1 MRQLQQDLRNGTTSV
16 IETPVPK
23 PAIGQV
29 LVRSRASLVSAG
41 TERILVDF
49 GRAGLLR
56 KAAMQPEKVRQALDK
71 VRTDGLVATLAAIRN
86 KLEQPLSPGYCS
98 AGVVVE
104 AGAGVSGLRAGERV
118 VSNGKHADF
127 VCVPSNLCARIPE
140 TVSDENAAFTVLG
153 AIALQGIRLA
163 QPTLGERF
171 AVFGLGLVGLLAVQL
186 LRAHGCR
193 VLAIDL
199 DSNRVQLARRFD
211 AEGLD
216 LSTGADPVAGASSL
230 TEGRGVDGVIIAAS
244 TSSNDPVRQ
253 AARMSRKRGR
263 IVLVGVTGLELSRS
277 DFYEKELTFQVSC
290 SYGPGRYDSEYEE
303 KGRDYPFGFVRWTEQ
318 RNFEAVL
325 DLMAQG
331 KLDVAPL
338 ITHRFPLSEAP
349 RAYELIASAEPHLGV
364 LLEYGT
370 DIAQAP
376 AHRTVQLRERRADA
390 SAGAVIGVIG
400 AGNYASSVLLPALA
414 RTTARRKLLASITGT
429 SGAHQAKKHG
439 FEALTSDPQ
448 AILDD
453 PEINAVVIATRH
465 DSHAGLVLR
474 AIEHGKHV
482 FVEKPLAVRSEEL
495 ELVRQAYDAAKP
507 AQVLTVGLNRR
518 FAPQAAKMKDLLR
531 GSSEQKSVIITVNA
545 GAIPANHWTQDS
557 EVGGGRIIGEACH
570 FIDLARFLVG
580 ATITDVQ
587 AVALGKGGGLA
598 YADKASVT
606 LKFADGSF
614 AVVHYLANG
623 HRSFP
628 KERVEVFCGGRIL
641 QLDNFRRLRGYGWP
655 RFSGSR
661 LWRQDKGNAA
671 CIGAFVRAVETGAEP
686 PIPVEELFEVS
697 EATLRAA
704 DLLRC

>member
-1 MRQLQQDLRNGTTSV
+1 M
-16 IETPVPK
+16 
-23 PAIGQV
+23 
-29 LVRSRASLVSAG
+29 
-41 TERILVDF
+41 
-49 GRAGLLR
+49 
-56 KAAMQPEKVRQALDK
+56 
-71 VRTDGLVATLAAIRN
+71 
-86 KLEQPLSPGYCS
+86 
-98 AGVVVE
+98 
-104 AGAGVSGLRAGERV
+104 
-118 VSNGKHADF
+118 
-127 VCVPSNLCARIPE
+127 
-140 TVSDENAAFTVLG
+140 
-153 AIALQGIRLA
+153 
-163 QPTLGERF
+163 
-171 AVFGLGLVGLLAVQL
+171 
-186 LRAHGCR
+186 
-193 VLAIDL
+193 
-199 DSNRVQLARRFD
+199 
-211 AEGLD
+211 AE
-216 LSTGADPVAGASSL
+216 
-230 TEGRGVDGVIIAAS
+230 
-244 TSSNDPVRQ
+244 
-253 AARMSRKRGR
+253 
-263 IVLVGVTGLELSRS
+263 
-277 DFYEKELTFQVSC
+277 
-290 SYGPGRYDSEYEE
+290 
-303 KGRDYPFGFVRWTEQ
+303 
-318 RNFEAVL
+318 
-325 DLMAQG
+325 G

-364 LLEYGT
+364 LFEYGT

-376 AHRTVQLRERRADA
+376 AHRTVRLREDRAA
-390 SAGAVIGVIG
+390 TPAAVVIGFVG

-429 SGAHQAKKHG
+429 SGAQQAKKHG

-448 AILDD
+448 AVLDD
-453 PEINAVVIATRH
+453 PEINAVVFATLH
-465 DSHAGLVLR
+465 DSHAGLAQR
-474 AIEHGKHV
+474 ALGRGKHV
-482 FVEKPLAVRSEEL
+482 FVEKPLAIRREEL

-507 AQVLTVGLNRR
+507 APILTVGFNRR
-518 FAPQAAKMKDLLR
+518 FAPQAAQMKDLLR

-580 ATITDVQ
+580 AQIVDVQ
-587 AVALGKGGGLA
+587 AVGLGKREGLA

-614 AVVHYLANG
+614 AAIHYLANG

-671 CIGAFVRAVETGAEP
+671 CIAAFVRAVETGGEP

-704 DLLRC
+704 ELLRC

>member
-23 PAIGQV
+23 AAMGQV
-29 LVRSRASLVSAG
+29 LVRSRASLVSSG
-41 TERILVDF
+41 SERMLVDF
-49 GRAGLLR
+49 GKAGWLR
-56 KAAMQPEKVRQALDK
+56 KAAMQPGKVQHALEKI
-71 VRTDGLVATLAAIRN
+71 RTDGLVATVAAIRN
-86 KLEQPLSPGYCS
+86 KLDQPLAPGYCS

-140 TVSDENAAFTVLG
+140 TVSDDSAAFTVLG
-153 AIALQGIRLA
+153 AVALQGIRLA

-171 AVFGLGLVGLLAVQL
+171 TVFGLGLVGLLAVQL

-193 VLAIDL
+193 VLALDL
-199 DSNRVQLARRFD
+199 NPERVKLAQRFG
-211 AEGLD
+211 AEGVD
-216 LSTGADPVAGASSL
+216 LSSGIDALAAAASF
-230 TEGRGVDGVIIAAS
+230 TEGRGIDGVIIATA

-290 SYGPGRYDSEYEE
+290 SYGPGRYDTEYEE

-364 LLEYGT
+364 LFEYGS

-376 AHRTVQLRERRADA
+376 AHRTVQLREYRTAAPAD
-390 SAGAVIGVIG
+390 AVIGVSG

-414 RTTARRKLLASITGT
+414 RTRARCKLLASITGT
-429 SGAHQAKKHG
+429 SGARQAKKHG

-474 AIEHGKHV
+474 ALEHGKHV
-482 FVEKPLAVRSEEL
+482 FVEKPLAIRSEEL
-495 ELVRQAYDAAKP
+495 QLVKQAYEAAKP
-507 AQVLTVGLNRR
+507 TPILMVGFNRR
-518 FAPQAAKMKDLLR
+518 YAPQAAKMKDLLR
-531 GSSEQKSVIITVNA
+531 GSNEQKSVIVTVNA

-570 FIDLARFLVG
+570 FIDLARFLVD
-580 ATITDVQ
+580 ARIADVH
-587 AVALGKGGGLA
+587 AVALGKREGLA

-614 AVVHYLANG
+614 AAIHYLANG

-641 QLDNFRRLRGYGWP
+641 QLDNFRRLTAYGWA

-661 LWRQDKGNAA
+661 VWRQDKGNAA
-671 CIGAFVRAVETGAEP
+671 CIAAFVRAVETGGEP

-704 DLLRC
+704 ELLRC

>member
-1 MRQLQQDLRNGTTSV
+1 M
-16 IETPVPK
+16 
-23 PAIGQV
+23 A
-29 LVRSRASLVSAG
+29 
-41 TERILVDF
+41 F
-49 GRAGLLR
+49 
-56 KAAMQPEKVRQALDK
+56 DK
-71 VRTDGLVATLAAIRN
+71 IRTDGVVATLRAVRN
-86 KLEQPLSPGYCS
+86 RLEQPVVMGYCNV
-98 AGVVVE
+98 GHVVDI
-104 AGAGVSGLRAGERV
+104 GPGVSGFAVGERV
-118 VSNGKHADF
+118 ASNGTHADF
-127 VCVPSNLCARIPE
+127 VCVPSNLCAPIPE
-140 TVSDENAAFTVLG
+140 GVSDDAAAFTVLG
-153 AIALQGIRLA
+153 AVALQGVRLA

-186 LRAHGCR
+186 LRAHGCG
-193 VLAIDL
+193 VLALDL
-199 DSNRVQLARRFD
+199 NPQRVKLAQRFG
-211 AEGLD
+211 AEGVD
-216 LSTGADPVAGASSL
+216 LSSGIDALAAAASF
-230 TEGRGVDGVIIAAS
+230 TESRGIDGVIIATA
-244 TSSNDPVRQ
+244 TSSNDPVQQ

-331 KLDVAPL
+331 KLDVTPL
-338 ITHRFPLSEAP
+338 ITHRFPLSDAP
-349 RAYELIASAEPHLGV
+349 RAYDLIASAEPHLGV
-364 LLEYGT
+364 LFEYGT

-376 AHRTVQLRERRADA
+376 AHRTVRLREDRAA
-390 SAGAVIGVIG
+390 TAAAVVIGVVG

-429 SGAHQAKKHG
+429 SGAQQAKKHG
-439 FEALTSDPQ
+439 FEALTSEPQ
-448 AILDD
+448 AVLDD
-453 PEINAVVIATRH
+453 PAINAVVIATRH
-465 DSHAGLVLR
+465 DSHASLAQR
-474 AIEHGKHV
+474 ALGRGKHV
-482 FVEKPLAVRSEEL
+482 FVEKPLAIRREEL

-507 AQVLTVGLNRR
+507 APILTVGFNRR
-518 FAPQAAKMKDLLR
+518 FAPQAAQMKDLLR

-580 ATITDVQ
+580 AQIVDVQ
-587 AVALGKGGGLA
+587 AVGLGKREGLA

-614 AVVHYLANG
+614 AAIHYLANG

-671 CIGAFVRAVETGAEP
+671 CIAAFVRAVETGGEP

-704 DLLRC
+704 ELLRC